1 MAAEKISS
9 VASIASNNLQG
20 QRMLVSKQ
28 IEALENLIATLT
40 NDFGFQHV
48 SGSGREALGSDKNS
62 IVSDNGRFGVSVE
75 SLRGFLDNLRTF
87 YVDCVEALKAE
98 ELRSLLLDLGC
109 SVLNLICGIGYISD
123 ERDSRN
129 ESGATLPVVLPHD
142 IVKLQ
147 G

>member
-1 MAAEKISS
+1 MS
-9 VASIASNNLQG
+9 Q
-20 QRMLVSKQ
+20 QR
-28 IEALENLIATLT
+28 EALEKIVATLT
-40 NDFGFQHV
+40 DEFGVQHV
-48 SGSGREALGSDKNS
+48 SDSEREALGADKNS

-87 YVDCVEALKAE
+87 DVDCVEALKAE

-123 ERDSRN
+123 KRDSRN
-129 ESGATLPVVLPHD
+129 ESGATLPVVVPHD
-142 IVKLQ
+142 IVKLR